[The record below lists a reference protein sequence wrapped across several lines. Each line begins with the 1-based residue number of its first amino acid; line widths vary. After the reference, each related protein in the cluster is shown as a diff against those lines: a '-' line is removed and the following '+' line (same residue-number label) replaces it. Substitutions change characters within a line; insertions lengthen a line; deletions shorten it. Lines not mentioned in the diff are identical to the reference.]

1 MQFSTL
7 IADYEGFKTDVYS
20 HLDGSLG
27 LMVRWVQHYGTTST
41 SSGGANDDVG
51 ANDPSQVDDGDGDD
65 AMDE

>member
-1 MQFSTL
+1 MR
-7 IADYEGFKTDVYS
+7 
-20 HLDGSLG
+20 GSRPTCIVIS
-27 LMVRWVQHYGTTST
+27 MVRWVQHYGTTST